1 MQIRRLTR
9 ADAGPFQAFRLVAL
23 QEAPAAF
30 GSSYEEECEFSAS
43 VIENRLAVRADRG
56 PFGAFVEG
64 ELVGLVALPGATY
77 GLRIARIGCTNS
89 DGANQDRK
97 WARLRSQKW
106 HGSERLPST
115 RIRQIPAF
123 HWQMRSVSV
132 SCLSASCRHC
142 RWLPYNPHIDR
153 PGWRINAIRQ
163 TSDNLKRESMNLFA
177 EVMLFLAA
185 ASLALFVGALLTE
198 AMVLVP
204 MWRTLQP
211 QEFFT
216 LHAAHAHRLYTFFA
230 PLTVSA
236 TLLAVGAAM
245 TAVPAD
251 RPLSS
256 ASVVA
261 AVLAL
266 VILSTYVLY
275 FQRANARFAA
285 ASITHEALPAE
296 LARWAS
302 WHWFRTAIGLVAL
315 ASALLALRGGAIP
328 L

>member
-1 MQIRRLTR
+1 MH
-9 ADAGPFQAFRLVAL
+9 LVA
-23 QEAPAAF
+23 
-30 GSSYEEECEFSAS
+30 
-43 VIENRLAVRADRG
+43 
-56 PFGAFVEG
+56 EG
-64 ELVGLVALPGATY
+64 MPL
-77 GLRIARIGCTNS
+77 
-89 DGANQDRK
+89 
-97 WARLRSQKW
+97 
-106 HGSERLPST
+106 
-115 RIRQIPAF
+115 
-123 HWQMRSVSV
+123 
-132 SCLSASCRHC
+132 LSAA
-142 RWLPYNPHIDR
+142 
-153 PGWRINAIRQ
+153 G
-163 TSDNLKRESMNLFA
+163 
-177 EVMLFLAA
+177 
-185 ASLALFVGALLTE
+185 LALFVGALFTE

-204 MWRTLQP
+204 MWRTMQP

-216 LHAAHAHRLYTFFA
+216 LHAAHAHRLYSFFA

-245 TAVPAD
+245 AAVAAD
-251 RPLSS
+251 RPMRS

-302 WHWFRTAIGLVAL
+302 WHWFRTVIGLVAL
-315 ASALLALRGGAIP
+315 ASALLALRAGTNS